1 MLIGSAYG
9 AIDGLFVSNMV
20 GKTALASIAIV
31 TPFVMV
37 LSTLGVMMGAGGGAI
52 QIGRSDAM
60 QKTFDKSI
68 SQPSSQCQSNWVV
81 KFFAIHH
88 ISNQKGELMELGKHV
103 KEHRARLGMSQ
114 EQLAEAIFVSRQT
127 ISNWETNRTYP
138 DVQSLLLLSN
148 LFEVSVDELIKGDV
162 EEMKAVITAEA
173 KRMNRLGWVM
183 AVCGIGMV
191 VWVLATA
198 LMDLS
203 WAVILVPGIALF
215 ILAAISAGMAEKIKR
230 DNQLY
235 TYRAVEA
242 FMRGE
247 DPDVAN
253 ERNREA
259 GKAYWGK
266 FAAKI
271 VIAAF
276 AGFCFGW
283 GLVSILDNLI
293 G

>member
-1 MLIGSAYG
+1 
-9 AIDGLFVSNMV
+9 
-20 GKTALASIAIV
+20 
-31 TPFVMV
+31 
-37 LSTLGVMMGAGGGAI
+37 
-52 QIGRSDAM
+52 
-60 QKTFDKSI
+60 
-68 SQPSSQCQSNWVV
+68 
-81 KFFAIHH
+81 
-88 ISNQKGELMELGKHV
+88 MELGKRV

-173 KRMNRLGWVM
+173 KKMNRLGLIM
-183 AVCGIGMV
+183 AVCGIAAV
-191 VWVLATA
+191 VWTVATA
-198 LMDLS
+198 IMDLS
-203 WAVILVPGIALF
+203 WPIILIPFVALF
-215 ILAAISAGMAEKIKR
+215 IPAAVSATMVEKIKH
-230 DNQLY
+230 DNELF
-235 TYRAVEA
+235 TYRAVET

-253 ERNREA
+253 ERNRKA
-259 GKAYWGK
+259 GRLWWVKLATK
-266 FAAKI
+266 T

-276 AGFCFGW
+276 VGLCFGW
-283 GLVSILDNLI
+283 GLVSLLFKLI

>member
-1 MLIGSAYG
+1 
-9 AIDGLFVSNMV
+9 
-20 GKTALASIAIV
+20 
-31 TPFVMV
+31 
-37 LSTLGVMMGAGGGAI
+37 
-52 QIGRSDAM
+52 
-60 QKTFDKSI
+60 
-68 SQPSSQCQSNWVV
+68 
-81 KFFAIHH
+81 
-88 ISNQKGELMELGKHV
+88 MELGKRV
-103 KEHRARLGMSQ
+103 KENRARLGMSQ

-127 ISNWETNRTYP
+127 ISNWETDRTYP

-162 EEMKAVITAEA
+162 MEMKAVLTAEA

-203 WAVILVPGIALF
+203 WAVILVPGIVLF
-215 ILAAISAGMAEKIKR
+215 IPAAISAGMAEKIKR

-253 ERNREA
+253 ERNRKA
-259 GKAYWGK
+259 GRLWWVKLAT
-266 FAAKI
+266 KI

-276 AGFCFGW
+276 VGLCFGW
-283 GLVSILDNLI
+283 GLVSLLFKLI